1 MCSFFTISKLHVNKC
16 NCLEQEKHYGVFL
29 AKAQAN
35 SELAP
40 ISPSCYFVISSDT
53 FSLKGW
59 FSNTISSFNQKFN
72 QLTLAWLCQ
81 LRAFDHTFTS
91 LSDTSIVSETAG
103 MRCNFRQLFL
113 LSNSGPISFRLHR
126 LDNCLLGFQNLSL
139 LQFHFCQMHFKRYF
153 Y

>member
-1 MCSFFTISKLHVNKC
+1 MCSFFTGSKLHVNKC

-91 LSDTSIVSETAG
+91 LSDT
-103 MRCNFRQLFL
+103 LFL
-113 LSNSGPISFRLHR
+113 KQLVCAAISASCFYSQTRAQYLSGCTGLTTATLVFRIEVF
-126 LDNCLLGFQNLSL
+126 CSSI
-139 LQFHFCQMHFKRYF
+139 FCQMHFKRYF